1 MTTFSVLDGNG
12 DRTMVGRKK
21 QLQFFE
27 KNETVAELDT
37 NWVMQEYSIPNIL
50 GPAAEKPNKVI

>member
-1 MTTFSVLDGNG
+1 
-12 DRTMVGRKK
+12 MVGRKK

-50 GPAAEKPNKVI
+50 GPAAENPNKVI